1 MTWYARSSSD
11 GGIVRPRAL
20 AVLRLTTNRNRSACS
35 TGRSAGSSP
44 FRTFLKKDG
53 SLQLRTVG
61 VEVQC
66 RLYKHPV
73 CLAGRP
79 PGAGGGWRRS
89 AASFTGSTAYWW
101 TTRPPRPWKNSPT
114 SRASAGSKT
123 STVTADSLVGRAT
136 AQKSRALP
144 HCQARC
150 APGVT
155 CTILPM
161 VARTVLQMH

>member
-1 MTWYARSSSD
+1 MTWSARSSSD

-79 PGAGGGWRRS
+79 PGAGGL
-89 AASFTGSTAYWW
+89 ASFGGIIHRLYSLLVDDKTAEALEEFAHQQGFRRIEDVDGYRRFAGGSGDSAEVTGTSALSS
-101 TTRPPRPWKNSPT
+101 PMCPREGP
-114 SRASAGSKT
+114 
-123 STVTADSLVGRAT
+123 
-136 AQKSRALP
+136 RAL
-144 HCQARC
+144 
-150 APGVT
+150 G
-155 CTILPM
+155 
-161 VARTVLQMH
+161 

>member
-1 MTWYARSSSD
+1 MTWSARSSSD

-66 RLYKHPV
+66 RARLPR
-73 CLAGRP
+73 RP
-79 PGAGGGWRRS
+79 AAGGGGL
-89 AASFTGSTAYWW
+89 ASFGGIIHRLYSLLVDDKTAEAPEEFARQQGFRRIEDVDAYRRFAGGSGDSAEVTGTSALSS
-101 TTRPPRPWKNSPT
+101 PMCPR
-114 SRASAGSKT
+114 RGSK
-123 STVTADSLVGRAT
+123 VLG
-136 AQKSRALP
+136 SRFRFAAPLP
-144 HCQARC
+144 
-150 APGVT
+150 
-155 CTILPM
+155 
-161 VARTVLQMH
+161 VAA